1 MAHLHP
7 SVWSRGVQA
16 VEWGLIILFGWVVGR
31 WVAEAIVPPAAP
43 LSFDFAP
50 STEAFSLPADVF
62 VTPSDAQRRAL
73 VRTPRRKLT
82 AAQLGVRLV
91 GVIRMSNGAGVA
103 IFERQGRRWVMR
115 TGEKRGEMRLL
126 SIEPDRIV
134 LEYRGEPVWVPLEK
148 SGAPSMRTTP
158 AGSSTTPLA
167 QIVRDV
173 RRHPLK
179 LFDYVQVEMTPQ
191 GARLM
196 PRSGQAALFDR
207 FGLRP
212 GDVLTGVDGQSL
224 QEIMSKPDLQ
234 RKLFNKRHWRLDLL
248 RQGMPLSREVDLGS

>member
-1 MAHLHP
+1 MGRLHP
-7 SVWSRGVQA
+7 PSWVWSIRA
-16 VEWGLIILFGWVVGR
+16 VEWGLIILLGWLIGR
-31 WVAEAIVPPAAP
+31 WVAEAMSPPVTP
-43 LSFDFAP
+43 RPTNFSFTAD
-50 STEAFSLPADVF
+50 AFSLPADVF
-62 VTPSDAQRRAL
+62 VAAPDSRRRATL
-73 VRTPRRKLT
+73 VPRRKLT

-115 TGEKRGEMRLL
+115 TGEKRGDMRLL

-148 SGAPSMRTTP
+148 SGAPSMRAVPSGSGP
-158 AGSSTTPLA
+158 APLA
-167 QIVRDV
+167 RIVRDV
-173 RRHPLK
+173 RTHPLK

-196 PRSGQAALFDR
+196 PRSGQAALFER

-212 GDVLTGVDGQSL
+212 GDILTGIDGLPLRQAMNRP
-224 QEIMSKPDLQ
+224 ELQ
-234 RKLFNKRHWRLDLL
+234 RKLFKKRRWRLELL
-248 RQGMPLSREVDLGS
+248 RQGMPLSKEVDLGS